1 VKRKEKSK
9 KARKAIHAS
18 TTMAVERETPMTRK
32 IGIGEVKCR
41 KGDAEVKNASGKK
54 MKASR

>member
-1 VKRKEKSK
+1 MPK

-32 IGIGEVKCR
+32 IGIGEVKCK
-41 KGDAEVKNASGKK
+41 KGDAELKNANGKK
-54 MKASR
+54 VKSK